1 LPLFAGLAPKP
12 EAPPPLPEMEMGEAV
27 ALDYSHLRLSLKA
40 HPLALLRPAL
50 AKSGL
55 KPCAALATAPDGSA
69 IALAGLVLVRQ
80 RPGTASGV
88 IFMTLEDETGIA
100 NLVVWPK
107 IFERYR
113 RVVLGA
119 RLVAVRGAMQREG
132 KVIHVIARALES
144 RDALLGPLTS
154 GALDG
159 ARARADEV
167 RRPGADARLF
177 PSRDFH

>member
-1 LPLFAGLAPKP
+1 MGL
-12 EAPPPLPEMEMGEAV
+12 GEAV

-40 HPLALLRPAL
+40 HPVALLRPAL
-50 AKSGL
+50 TKSGL
-55 KPCAALATAPDGSA
+55 KPCASLAAAADGST
-69 IALAGLVLVRQ
+69 IRLAGLVLVRQ

-100 NLVVWPK
+100 NLVVWPA
-107 IFERYR
+107 IFERFR
-113 RVVLGA
+113 SVVLGA
-119 RLVAVRGAMQREG
+119 RLLSVRGAVQREG

-144 RDALLGPLTS
+144 RDALLGPLAS
-154 GALDG
+154 GAYDG
-159 ARARADEV
+159 AMARADEV